1 MLLLLDLAGTV
12 LYLLTLIILLLLYL
26 RKWKRN
32 RGGGR
37 RHVQRLQT
45 TNRVNVVRGDNGG
58 ETIRGQIARRV
69 RANIAGGE
77 VGDTTGGQYAGEVR
91 FNVAG
96 DDDGGTINGEIAMG
110 RTSLAATMP
119 FEFN

>member
-1 MLLLLDLAGTV
+1 MVNLFCFCFCPLLIQFLFLGNSEEKMLLLHDLAGKV

-37 RHVQRLQT
+37 RR
-45 TNRVNVVRGDNGG
+45 
-58 ETIRGQIARRV
+58 
-69 RANIAGGE
+69 GE

-96 DDDGGTINGEIAMG
+96 DDDCGTINGEIAMG